1 MRGRSVLL
9 LLDKT
14 VYLDWEGY
22 CMYMESKAYHI
33 GYPGKDGIKLPW
45 SGWEHFPST
54 DAVYG
59 NWDSV
64 G

>member
-1 MRGRSVLL
+1 
-9 LLDKT
+9 
-14 VYLDWEGY
+14 
-22 CMYMESKAYHI
+22 MYMESKAYHI